1 MKVLL
6 INPPCGIKTIG
17 LKNLTKIEP
26 LNLELL
32 GAMIKGRHEVRLVD
46 MEVEPKD
53 LSRVLVDFK
62 PDIVGVTSEVVHV
75 ETAKRALAVV
85 RLSAP
90 YCLTLVGG
98 HHPTVW
104 PQDFLDPLIDLIV
117 CGEGTETFAEI
128 CDARAGGATSF
139 THIAGL
145 MINDGDKLTAT
156 TPRPMPLNLDHQPMP
171 DRSLT
176 KKYRSSYYY
185 LWEKRIAA
193 VRSSV
198 GCSFPCVFCSPRIYT
213 KGRFISRSPELLIEE
228 ISGLEEDFI
237 YLCDDH
243 AFHDPERMHKLVDM
257 ILSAGIK
264 KRYFTYARVDSIVA
278 NKELFALWAKAG
290 LQLVMS
296 GLESLDFEALKR
308 TGKRVEKGQDVEALN
323 ILRDLGIGMSAGFLV
338 EDNFTPKDFA
348 LIDDFVKQHP
358 AIILTEYT
366 PLTPLPGTVLHKKV
380 EEEIITKDRQFYDL
394 QHFLMPTRTPAKN
407 LYRMMRNAYGKVV
420 LRAVIRTG
428 LWKPKNWS
436 WHYIKMIKGLIRN
449 FFALGQAHIE
459 IDNVVRLENETETGT
474 GTGTGTQ

>member
-6 INPPCGIKTIG
+6 INPPCGVRTIG

-32 GAMIKGRHEVRLVD
+32 GAMLKGRHEVRLVD
-46 MEVEPKD
+46 MEVAPKD

-75 ETAKRALAVV
+75 ETAKQALSVV

-90 YCLTLVGG
+90 NCLTVVGG

-104 PQDFLDPLIDLIV
+104 PQDFLDPRIDLIV
-117 CGEGTETFAEI
+117 QGEGTETFAEI
-128 CDARAGGATSF
+128 CDSYAGGATSF

-145 MINDGDKLTAT
+145 MIRDADRLVATA
-156 TPRPMPLNLDHQPMP
+156 PRPLPRNLDHQPMP

-176 KKYRSSYYY
+176 KRYRSRYYY
-185 LWEKRIAA
+185 LWEKNIAA

-198 GCSFPCVFCSPRIYT
+198 GCSFPCVFCSPRIYS
-213 KGRFISRSPELLIEE
+213 KGGFIARSPELLIEE
-228 ISGLEEDFI
+228 IAGLEEDFI

-278 NKELFALWAKAG
+278 NKDLFALWARAG

-296 GLESLDFEALKR
+296 GLESLDYEALKR

-323 ILRDLGIGMSAGFLV
+323 ILGDLGIGMSAGFLV

-366 PLTPLPGTVLHKKV
+366 PLTPLPGTPLHRKV
-380 EEEIITKDRQFYDL
+380 ADDIITEDRQFYDL
-394 QHFLMPTRTPAKN
+394 QHFLMATRTPTKD
-407 LYRMMRNAYGKVV
+407 LYHMMRGAYGKVV
-420 LRAVIRTG
+420 LRAFIRVG
-428 LWKPKNWS
+428 LWRPKNWS
-436 WHYIKMIKGLIRN
+436 WHYFRMVRGLIRN
-449 FFALGQAHIE
+449 FFALGQAHEVI
-459 IDNVVRLENETETGT
+459 NSVVRAENKAG
-474 GTGTGTQ
+474 GS

>member
-6 INPPCGIKTIG
+6 INPPCGVRTIG

-32 GAMIKGRHEVRLVD
+32 GATLKGRHEVRLVD
-46 MEVEPKD
+46 MEVAPKD
-53 LSRVLVDFK
+53 LSRVLKDFK
-62 PDIVGVTSEVVHV
+62 PDIAGVTSEVVHV
-75 ETAKRALAVV
+75 ETAKQALSVV

-90 YCLTLVGG
+90 DCLTVVGG

-104 PQDFLDPLIDLIV
+104 PQDFLDSRIDLIV
-117 CGEGTETFAEI
+117 QGEGTESFAEI
-128 CDARAGGATSF
+128 CDTYAQGGTSF
-139 THIAGL
+139 SHIAGL
-145 MINDGDKLTAT
+145 MIRDGDQLVATAH
-156 TPRPMPLNLDHQPMP
+156 RPLPLNLDHQPMP

-198 GCSFPCVFCSPRIYT
+198 GCSFPCIFCSPRIYS
-213 KGRFISRSPELLIEE
+213 KGGFIARSPELLIEE
-228 ISGLEEDFI
+228 IAGLEEDFI

-264 KRYFTYARVDSIVA
+264 KRYFTYARVDSIVE
-278 NKELFALWAKAG
+278 NKELFALWARAG

-296 GLESLDFEALKR
+296 GLESLDYEALKR
-308 TGKRVEKGQDVEALN
+308 TGKRVEKGQDIEALG

-338 EDNFTPKDFA
+338 EDNFTARDFA

-366 PLTPLPGTVLHKKV
+366 PLTPLPGTPLHRKV
-380 EEEIITKDRQFYDL
+380 EDEIITKDRQFYDL
-394 QHFLMPTRTPAKN
+394 QHFMMPTRTPTKE
-407 LYRMMRNAYGKVV
+407 LYAMMRDAYGRVV
-420 LRAVIRTG
+420 LRAIVRVG
-428 LWKPKNWS
+428 LWRPKNWS
-436 WHYIKMIKGLIRN
+436 WHYFKMIKGLLRN
-449 FFALGQAHIE
+449 FFALGRAHIDIE
-459 IDNVVRLENETETGT
+459 KVVTAEQETG
-474 GTGTGTQ
+474 GQ